1 MLFMASVIKR
11 HHFPSSDCE
20 YELQGIWKEVVVA

>member
-1 MLFMASVIKR
+1 MLCMTPVIKW

-20 YELQGIWKEVVVA
+20 YELQGIWEDVVVA